1 MKTLT
6 VEDVPL
12 TGKRVFLRV
21 DFNVPLDDH
30 GNITDDVR
38 IRSALPTINYLID
51 ENCRVVVAS
60 HLGRPGGEVNRKFSM
75 ATVRKRLERLL
86 NKKVLFVG
94 DCVGEKVG
102 QAVSEMGPGQI
113 LMLENLRF
121 HKGEKKNDEAFARE
135 LAGHCEVYVN
145 DAFGAAHRAHASID
159 AITRFIPTAV
169 AGFLMKKE
177 IEYFD
182 RVSADPV
189 RPVAAIM
196 GGAKVSDKIGVINNL
211 IRKVEK
217 VLIGGGMMFTFL
229 KAKGYE
235 IGNSI
240 VENEMLDVAREIMD
254 KARKNKVKFY
264 LPVDCVVAEK
274 VDASAEIRIVPV
286 QEIPEGWSGL
296 DIGPATMRLFAEA
309 LQNART
315 ILWNGPMGLFEIES
329 FSRGTFFMAHTVA
342 DSYAL
347 TIVGGGDTDVAV
359 HRAGESSNI
368 SYISTGGGAF
378 LQLMEGKELPG
389 IAALTDREGE

>member
-1 MKTLT
+1 MKKLT

-12 TGKRVFLRV
+12 NGKRVFLRV
-21 DFNVPLDDH
+21 DFNVPLDDR

-60 HLGRPGGEVNRKFSM
+60 HLGRPGGEVNMKFSM
-75 ATVRKRLERLL
+75 APVRKRLERLL

-315 ILWNGPMGLFEIES
+315 ILWNGPMGLFEIDS